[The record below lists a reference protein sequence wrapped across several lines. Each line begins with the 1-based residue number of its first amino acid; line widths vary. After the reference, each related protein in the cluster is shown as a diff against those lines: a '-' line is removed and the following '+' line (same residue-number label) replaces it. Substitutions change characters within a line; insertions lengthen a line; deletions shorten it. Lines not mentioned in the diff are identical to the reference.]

1 MKHLIKLI
9 FSLSTNLY
17 NSYHNNDNSGMLKLR
32 GLNNINIPKK
42 PVPSNPHFEA
52 LNKQYFNYI
61 RGTVHREN
69 IKKDE
74 LFVTKFTEPKKFAD
88 TFLRHAIILNT
99 QHSDET
105 KELYFKSKAYEKLLI
120 KQSDFLE
127 HPFIGQILY
136 QTDNE
141 IVLRF
146 NNLTRQIYKTYYDK
160 CNNKHV
166 PVLKLY
172 DNQGVSTS
180 SLIIHLV
187 KNTIDDK
194 NLMGTNQCK

>member
-9 FSLSTNLY
+9 VNVTTNLY
-17 NSYHNNDNSGMLKLR
+17 NSYHNNDNIGMLKLR

-42 PVPSNPHFEA
+42 PPSNPYFEA

-74 LFVTKFTEPKKFAD
+74 LFVTKFTDTAEKFAD
-88 TFLRHAIILNT
+88 IFLRHAIILNT

-105 KELYFKSKAYEKLLI
+105 KKRYLESLAYEKLLS
-120 KQSDFLE
+120 KQSKFLE

-146 NNLTRQIYKTYYDK
+146 NNLTHQIHKTYYDE

-166 PVLKLY
+166 PVLKLD
-172 DNQGVSTS
+172 DNQAVSTS
-180 SLIIHLV
+180 SLIIHLI
-187 KNTIDDK
+187 KNKIEDK
-194 NLMGTNQCK
+194 KFMGKNQYQ